1 MEWSDGGLCPFF
13 SKRMSWWKGSN
24 GFRGDDWPRCGVEPV
39 IEGGSQTDPFS
50 FSVCVCVFM
59 SISLSLLFQSAFGV
73 LFPFLFFSRGLL
85 VSVSEA
91 SIWST
96 DKSRPEQLMTGAVS
110 ALDMEEKKWR
120 TPRTSYFVPPSI
132 SLDLILRMCILGHR
146 RDTRCVLEWTR

>member
-1 MEWSDGGLCPFF
+1 MIRWRFVSLFFEADELVERVKRLPWRWLASVRSGTRHRGWQSNGPFF
-13 SKRMSWWKGSN
+13 L
-24 GFRGDDWPRCGVEPV
+24 FC
-39 IEGGSQTDPFS
+39 
-50 FSVCVCVFM
+50 VCVCFYVHLPFT
-59 SISLSLLFQSAFGV
+59 AFPKC
-73 LFPFLFFSRGLL
+73 FRCPFSVSFFSRGLL